1 MDYWNRQNRIK
12 NRPAVTLVLTLV
24 VLVVLT
30 TVLCSLSAR
39 LATLKHRRQYMI
51 DYQVSRYACDSGVK
65 YAIARLQD
73 IKMDLI
79 EREGLAD
86 FTDIFTMNEEE
97 YDEFLY
103 QWAEEISLQME
114 LADLEEESD
123 NYSDSDDEGRKSRDM
138 SQFIKQESNYNRLDN
153 LLQSADSSLRRFDD
167 DTEPNSNWEMFEE
180 DEYYEEG
187 DYYVNPDNVIV
198 PGPYGP
204 QWPNITEPIEF
215 KIGESKITIN
225 IEDENAK
232 MPLVWALTK
241 DKKLS
246 RPVADAIEIFG
257 EWMQMDPC
265 EIEDLTVQ
273 LSEIKKIKDFDI
285 NAKPIVITENV
296 RSSRSSRSTRR
307 PSSRSRRRTPSKATT
322 KKTVRPATAHTFD
335 FARLIHSSMIDLE
348 KLAEPLPETGQRYES
363 AMRYLGLWGSGKVNI
378 NTAPRHVL
386 EAAFAFGG
394 DSTEI
399 ANAIIEM
406 RRIKPFEDIEQLKK
420 ELYSYTVE
428 IDKAKPYIITVSTFL
443 TIRVTAWNGKARTSS
458 VVTVIKGKKNFEK
471 VAIISN

>member
-1 MDYWNRQNRIK
+1 
-12 NRPAVTLVLTLV
+12 
-24 VLVVLT
+24 
-30 TVLCSLSAR
+30 
-39 LATLKHRRQYMI
+39 MI

-73 IKMDLI
+73 IQMDLI

-86 FTDIFTMNEEE
+86 FTDIYTMNEEE
-97 YDEFLY
+97 YDEFLS

-114 LADLEEESD
+114 LADLEEDSE
-123 NYSDSDDEGRKSRDM
+123 NYSESDDEGRKSRDM
-138 SQFIKQESNYNRLDN
+138 SQFIKQESTYNRLGGFSQGTDFFP
-153 LLQSADSSLRRFDD
+153 RRFDD
-167 DTEPNSNWEMFEE
+167 NTEPNSNGEMFEE

-187 DYYVNPDNVIV
+187 EYYVDPENVIV

-204 QWPNITEPIEF
+204 QWPNVIKPIEF

-232 MPLVWALTK
+232 MPLLWAMTK

-246 RPVADAIEIFG
+246 KPVADAIEIFC

-265 EIEDLTVQ
+265 EIEDLTGQ
-273 LSEIKKIKDFDI
+273 LSEIKKIKGFDI
-285 NAKPIVITENV
+285 NAKPIVTVERV
-296 RSSRSSRSTRR
+296 RSSPSRSTRR
-307 PSSRSRRRTPSKATT
+307 RSSRSRTRRTPAKTTT
-322 KKTVRPATAHTFD
+322 KKTVRPAAAHTCD
-335 FARLIHSSMIDLE
+335 FARLMHSSMIDLE
-348 KLAEPLPETGQRYES
+348 KLAAPLPETGQRYES

-394 DSTEI
+394 DSSGI
-399 ANAIIEM
+399 ANEIIKM
-406 RRIKPFEDIEQLKK
+406 RQIKPFKDIKQLKK
-420 ELYSYTVE
+420 ELYSYSAE
-428 IDKAKPYIITVSTFL
+428 IDKATPYIITASTFL
-443 TIRVTAWNGKARTSS
+443 TVRVTAWNGKARTSS